1 MTLKG
6 EVKALGAFTYDSMG
20 KKLRFRSNESHP
32 TNTSIGLD
40 LLMFFDEV
48 GFLLNSG
55 MPVFTWCFFLVPY
68 VLHCY
73 LPWCLSGRGYSMRL
87 TAKIRVVRKN
97 HCTAPY
103 IPWMFPMMR
112 HTRAQ
117 YIQGVCQLKGR
128 ELKSISGQDRC
139 QTRKVR
145 DVLWCKRKFVTP
157 L

>member
-55 MPVFTWCFFLVPY
+55 MPVFTWCFFLY
-68 VLHCY
+68 H
-73 LPWCLSGRGYSMRL
+73 MF
-87 TAKIRVVRKN
+87 
-97 HCTAPY
+97 Y
-103 IPWMFPMMR
+103 IA
-112 HTRAQ
+112 T
-117 YIQGVCQLKGR
+117 YIGVFLAGGI
-128 ELKSISGQDRC
+128 L
-139 QTRKVR
+139 
-145 DVLWCKRKFVTP
+145 
-157 L
+157 